1 MTETQANSLHYVANR
16 KLTTCATYGRFENS
30 IEANDTTDVISRGK
44 ARFPLYGYLGIAVMV
59 GAEILLFRG
68 NQFVGHWM
76 TPIVWT
82 GYLLFIDALVYRI
95 SARSLLMSD
104 RTELLLVAVISIG
117 SWWLF
122 ELYNA
127 PRFWKTDLELWWHY
141 HNLEP
146 NLWLRRVGYDW
157 AFATI
162 TPALLETAQ
171 CFQLTIF
178 KNGVRSPTVRQGN
191 LRGRPSLTVG
201 LPTPVLVILIV
212 IGFAGVIV
220 PLIYP
225 NEWLAP
231 VIWLSFILLV
241 DPCNALL
248 GLPAITSDLVRHDWR
263 RLLSLLLSGLLCG
276 FLWEF
281 WNYWAL
287 SKWTYTVPYFG
298 HVKIFEMPVLG
309 FLGFPPFAVEC
320 WAIYIFVRWLLQP
333 NLRKRPT
340 DEIFVSTA

>member
-1 MTETQANSLHYVANR
+1 MIAP
-16 KLTTCATYGRFENS
+16 
-30 IEANDTTDVISRGK
+30 GK
-44 ARFPLYGYLGIAVMV
+44 AQFPAYGYLGIVIMLA
-59 GAEILLFRG
+59 AEVLLFSR

-82 GYLLFIDALVYRI
+82 GYLLLVDALVYKVT
-95 SARSLLMSD
+95 ARSLLMND
-104 RTELLLVAVISIG
+104 RVELLLVAIISIA

-122 ELYNA
+122 EFYNA
-127 PRFWKTDLELWWHY
+127 PRFWKSDLELWWHY

-171 CFQLTIF
+171 LFQATIF
-178 KNGVRSPTVRQGN
+178 KNRVRSPTVMEGN
-191 LRGRPSLTVG
+191 PGKRPAFPIGFLT
-201 LPTPVLVILIV
+201 PSILVILIT
-212 IGFAGVIV
+212 IGAVGVIV
-220 PLIYP
+220 PVLYP

-231 VIWLSFILLV
+231 VIWLSYIFLV
-241 DPCNALL
+241 DPINALL
-248 GLPAITSDLVRHDWR
+248 GLPSITGDLQRASWG
-263 RLLSLLLSGLLCG
+263 RLLSLLASGLLCG

-298 HVKIFEMPVLG
+298 NLKIFEMPVLG

-320 WAIYIFVRWLLQP
+320 WAIYIFVRFLLQP
-333 NLRKRPT
+333 GLRERSAPG
-340 DEIFVSTA
+340 IFVTAP

>member
-1 MTETQANSLHYVANR
+1 
-16 KLTTCATYGRFENS
+16 
-30 IEANDTTDVISRGK
+30 VIAPGK
-44 ARFPLYGYLGIAVMV
+44 ARFSAHGYFGIIIMLA
-59 GAEILLFRG
+59 AEVLLFSG

-82 GYLLFIDALVYRI
+82 GYLLFIDALVYKVT
-95 SARSLLMSD
+95 ARSLLMND
-104 RTELLLVAVISIG
+104 RVELLLVAIISIG

-122 ELYNA
+122 EFYNA
-127 PRFWKTDLELWWHY
+127 PRFWKSDLELWWHY

-171 CFQLTIF
+171 FLQATIF
-178 KNGVRSPTVRQGN
+178 KNRVRSPTVREGN
-191 LRGRPSLTVG
+191 LPHRGARDSRSPSLTVG
-201 LPTPVLVILIV
+201 LLTLISIGLVGAV
-212 IGFAGVIV
+212 V
-220 PLIYP
+220 PLLYP
-225 NEWLAP
+225 NEWFAP
-231 VIWLSFILLV
+231 VVWLSFIFLL
-241 DPCNALL
+241 DPINALL
-248 GLPAITSDLVRHDWR
+248 GLPSITGDLQRGKR
-263 RLLSLLLSGLLCG
+263 GRLLSLLASGLLCG

-320 WAIYIFVRWLLQP
+320 WAIYIIVRFLLQP
-333 NLRKRPT
+333 SLRERSAN
-340 DEIFVSTA
+340 EIFFASA